1 MPKVMIS
8 GGGTGGHIFPAVAIA
23 QALQSLDPS
32 VELLFVGALGK
43 MEMEKIPAAGYRIVG
58 LPIAGFHRG
67 EILRNLA
74 LPFKVIKSLMRAR
87 SLVREFRPDVVV
99 GVGGYA
105 SGPVLWAAQQQGI
118 PTLIQEQNSWPGI
131 TNRWLARRVM
141 KICVAYPGL
150 ERFFPADRILLTGN
164 PVRKDMED
172 LKGLRE
178 KGFSHFGFDAA
189 KPLVLIT
196 GGSLG
201 ARSINRAVCAA
212 LPTWVEA
219 GIQVLWQTGNGFAA
233 EAAQVVASVN
243 SPLVRTQPFIQEMN
257 LAFAAATLV
266 VSRAGAGAIAELSLA
281 GKASVLVPLPSAA
294 EDHQTHNAKALTNNS
309 AAVLLSDAA
318 CTQELRD
325 TVLDLIRDPARISA
339 MELAIAP
346 FAHPQ
351 AAQVIAKEVLNL
363 IQPTRT

>member
-23 QALQSLDPS
+23 QALQSLDPK

-43 MEMEKIPAAGYRIVG
+43 MEMEKVPAAGFRIVG

-67 EILRNLA
+67 EILRNLT
-74 LPFKVIKSLMRAR
+74 LPLKIIKSLLQAR
-87 SLVREFRPDVVV
+87 RLVRDFRPDVVV

-105 SGPVLWAAQQQGI
+105 SGPVLWAAQGLGI

-131 TNRWLARRVM
+131 TNRRLARRVN

-150 ERFFPADRILLTGN
+150 ERFLPADRIMLTGN
-164 PVRKDMED
+164 PVRRDMED
-172 LKGLRE
+172 TRGLRS

-189 KPLVLIT
+189 KPVVLVT

-201 ARSINRAVCAA
+201 ARSINRAVSAA
-212 LPTWVEA
+212 LPAWVEA
-219 GIQVLWQTGNGFAA
+219 GIQVLWQTGSGFAE

-257 LAFAAATLV
+257 LAFAAANLV

-281 GKASVLVPLPSAA
+281 GKAAVLVPLPTAA
-294 EDHQTHNAKALTNNS
+294 EDHQTHNAKALTDCG

-318 CTQELRD
+318 CPQELNKL
-325 TVLDLIRDPARISA
+325 VLDLIRDPARISA
-339 MELAIAP
+339 MEAAIAP

-351 AAQVIAKEVLNL
+351 AAQVIAKEVLHL
-363 IQPTRT
+363 IQNMDT